1 MTKKI
6 FHSILLVAC
15 TVLLAC
21 YLVILTSLNDYF
33 TSLRKSQLKTQ
44 LSFASTAV
52 EDEGIKYLKNL
63 ENGEYRLTLI
73 DTDGTVLYDTNAD
86 AATMENHSDR
96 KEFQEAFLSAG
107 VADFLGCQDVLTE
120 GTDGAN
126 GVHAQKQAVANHV
139 QNCANHSVDK

>member
-52 EDEGIKYLKNL
+52 EDEGIEYLKIWKTVN
-63 ENGEYRLTLI
+63 
-73 DTDGTVLYDTNAD
+73 TVL
-86 AATMENHSDR
+86 
-96 KEFQEAFLSAG
+96 LSLIRTAPSFTIPMQMPLPWKTT
-107 VADFLGCQDVLTE
+107 ATE
-120 GTDGAN
+120 GKFRRLSSPATESPTAIP
-126 GVHAQKQAVANHV
+126 AP
-139 QNCANHSVDK
+139 

>member
-52 EDEGIKYLKNL
+52 EDEGIEYLKNV
-63 ENGEYRLTLI
+63 EKN
-73 DTDGTVLYDTNAD
+73 VLP
-86 AATMENHSDR
+86 
-96 KEFQEAFLSAG
+96 Q
-107 VADFLGCQDVLTE
+107 
-120 GTDGAN
+120 
-126 GVHAQKQAVANHV
+126 V
-139 QNCANHSVDK
+139 Q